1 MYTELILC
9 TACHADNMFSY
20 NIMINLWYLHSA
32 FYQLIVIVPVIAHAI
47 NSGTPQQFL
56 FLVCKGISAFNE
68 CLTSLLDSISLSV
81 EGVMGSSTFSLLE
94 SRTRSCV
101 VIKESDF
108 PPCKDMLVH
117 VVFGHVH
124 LEVRTQVGVFW
135 AASLF

>member
-1 MYTELILC
+1 MVFAQCILPTYC
-9 TACHADNMFSY
+9 NST
-20 NIMINLWYLHSA
+20 
-32 FYQLIVIVPVIAHAI
+32 VIAHAI
-47 NSGTPQQFL
+47 NCGTPQQFL

-108 PPCKDMLVH
+108 PPCKDMLVQ